1 MVLTMTQPPNPPHSH
16 SPKAPALTPPAAVNG
31 APAGSSQPALSGRE
45 QERRL
50 AERIIT
56 AESHAVGQ
64 LVGQLGPS
72 FHEAIDKIIAC
83 ASAGGI
89 VLVSGLGKSGLI
101 GAKISATLTSLGI
114 PSHFVHPTEAAH
126 GDLGSFR
133 KQDICIALSYSGE
146 TEELVA
152 LAGQL
157 RQDDICVIAITAGVR
172 DSGLRHAASVVL
184 AVGECEDE
192 LSPAP
197 MASTTAQLA
206 LGDALA
212 LCAATRLR
220 FSDEEFAR
228 RHPGGALGAM
238 LRPVIDALR
247 FRVSDGTLTPVPD
260 DASVSD
266 ALSSSE
272 TASRRPGAVILVDRA
287 SGRMTGLFT
296 DGDLRRLVLKDP
308 GALSEPI
315 RDHMTRSPGALSQDQ
330 LLRDAVRMVREF
342 RRDEIPV
349 VDREGKP
356 VGLLDVQDLIT
367 MKLVRD

>member
-1 MVLTMTQPPNPPHSH
+1 MTHPLPPRT
-16 SPKAPALTPPAAVNG
+16 LTPAAGTDSGQQGDHAPGGGGG
-31 APAGSSQPALSGRE
+31 APSRE

-50 AERIIT
+50 AERIIN

-64 LVGQLGPS
+64 LVDHLGDS
-72 FHEAIDKIIAC
+72 FHEAVDRIVTC
-83 ASAGGI
+83 AAAGGI

-133 KQDICIALSYSGE
+133 KQDICIAISYSGE

-152 LAGQL
+152 LAAQL
-157 RQDDICVIAITAGVR
+157 RQDDICVIAMTSGIR
-172 DSGLRHAASVVL
+172 DSGLRHGASVLL

-212 LCAATRLR
+212 LCASTRLR
-220 FSDEEFAR
+220 FSDEDFAR
-228 RHPGGALGAM
+228 RHPGGSLGAM
-238 LRPVIDALR
+238 LRPVTDALR
-247 FRVSDGTLTPVPD
+247 FRVKDRTLIPVAD
-260 DASVSD
+260 DLSVSV
-266 ALSSSE
+266 ALANSE
-272 TASRRPGAVILVDRA
+272 TSGRRPGAVVLIDRA
-287 SGRMTGLFT
+287 SFRMTGLFT
-296 DGDLRRLVLKDP
+296 DGDLRRLVLKNP
-308 GALSEPI
+308 GSLGEPI
-315 RDHMTRSPGALSQDQ
+315 SAHMTRSPGSLFEDQ

-349 VDREGKP
+349 VDRDGKP